1 MRSRWVTEI
10 LASYEGDHHPAH
22 TYLGTAGEPVTRSRA
37 ELLADLRRPA
47 GGLATMLR
55 PRDRVALV
63 AAEPGPFVA
72 AFLGAL
78 WAGLVPVPVPPPPA
92 IGRHDRWRDS
102 LAGVLAAT
110 APRLLC
116 APAELLPATT
126 GLGTATAPYEQLA
139 TAPASTRD
147 PVPCRPDQTSYLQLS
162 SGSTARPR
170 AVAATAGA
178 ITANGTASMREGLAA
193 DPDRDCAVSW
203 LPLHHDMGL
212 VGFVLAPLTVGLPV
226 ALLPTARFVRDPGVW
241 MQAMHLV
248 GGTLTFAPNFA
259 FALAARRVRAD
270 QLSGL
275 DLRRVRVLGCGGE
288 PINPTVI
295 RTFVAAYAPAGLD
308 PAAVLAC
315 YGLAESTL
323 AVTFAPR
330 ESPLAVDRVRR
341 TALRDLDLAEPT
353 KPDPTAAGPVVA
365 ADVADPDVVEVPN
378 CGRGFAGHELQVV
391 DGSGRRLPDRAVGEI
406 WVRGPSVA
414 RSYLGEPAASRRT
427 FGADGW
433 LRTGDRGY
441 LVDGSLHVTGRC
453 RDLLVVNGRNTDPHS
468 VEWLVE
474 MLPGVRAG
482 GVVAFTCPDE
492 ATEQVV
498 VVAEARPSAAAG
510 LSDLVRREVS
520 EQLGLAVHDVVLR
533 KPRTIAKTTSGK
545 PRRQEMRRRYLAG
558 EL

>member
-1 MRSRWVTEI
+1 MRNRWVTEV

-22 TYLGTAGEPVTRSRA
+22 TYVGADGRPVTRSRT
-37 ELLADLRRPA
+37 ELLAEVRRSA
-47 GGLATMLR
+47 GGLAAALH
-55 PRDRVALV
+55 PGDRVALV
-63 AAEPGPFVA
+63 AGEPGPFVA

-92 IGRHDRWRDS
+92 IGRRDRWWES
-102 LAGVLAAT
+102 LVGVLEAT
-110 APRLLC
+110 EPRLLC
-116 APAELLPATT
+116 APAEMLPTGN
-126 GLGTATAPYEQLA
+126 GLGVATAPYEQLA
-139 TAPASTRD
+139 TAAASTRD
-147 PVPCRPDQTSYLQLS
+147 PVPCHPDQTSYLQLS

-178 ITANGTASMREGLAA
+178 ITANGTAIMREGLAA

-226 ALLPTARFVRDPGVW
+226 ALLPTARFVRDPGIW
-241 MQAMHLV
+241 MHAMQLV
-248 GGTLTFAPNFA
+248 GGTITFAPNFA
-259 FALAARRVRAD
+259 FSLAARRVCPD

-275 DLRRVRVLGCGGE
+275 DLSGVRVLGCGGE
-288 PINPTVI
+288 PINPAVI
-295 RTFVAAYAPAGLD
+295 RAFVAAYAPAGLD

-330 ESPLAVDRVRR
+330 RAPLAVDWVRR
-341 TALRDLDLAEPT
+341 TALHDLDLAEPA
-353 KPDPTAAGPVVA
+353 KPDPAAH
-365 ADVADPDVVEVPN
+365 DPDVVEVPD
-378 CGRGFAGHELQVV
+378 CGRVFAGHELQVV

-406 WVRGPSVA
+406 RVRGPSVA
-414 RSYLGEPAASRRT
+414 RGYFGEPAASRQT

-441 LVDGSLHVTGRC
+441 LVDGSLHVTGRR
-453 RDLLVVNGRNTDPHS
+453 RDLLVVNGRNADPHR

-474 MLPGVRAG
+474 TLPGVRAG

-492 ATEQVV
+492 ATERVV
-498 VVAEARPSAAAG
+498 VVAETRASAAG
-510 LSDLVRREVS
+510 LSDLVRGAVS
-520 EQLGLAVHDVVLR
+520 EHFGLAVSEVLLR
-533 KPRTIAKTTSGK
+533 KPGTIAKTTSGK